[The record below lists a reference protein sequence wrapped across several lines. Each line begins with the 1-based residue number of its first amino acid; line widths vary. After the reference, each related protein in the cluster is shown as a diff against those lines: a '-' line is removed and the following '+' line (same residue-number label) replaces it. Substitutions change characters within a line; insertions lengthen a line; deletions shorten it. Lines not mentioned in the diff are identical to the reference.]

1 MVKFIGRIYQSIL
14 KSRSYQQFQVLLIV
28 CTLLTIGIFHSGCN
42 PTPQNV
48 NEEAKVIATLDKFLR
63 AFENGN
69 FEIMEASMAEDSYVF
84 PRAIMS
90 KDIVKPIDNTNYRR
104 IKGLDP
110 QMKQLIK
117 GLRESGKQPPY
128 LNHLEPKDLKIT
140 MLNDAAIATFHL
152 ENGKSLSRRTIVLG
166 KNEGEWKIIHI
177 HPSNVVSSE

>member
-1 MVKFIGRIYQSIL
+1 MVKFIGKIYQSIS
-14 KSRSYQQFQVLLIV
+14 KSRSYQQFQILIII
-28 CTLLTIGIFHSGCN
+28 CTLFTIAVFHSACN
-42 PTPQNV
+42 STAQNV
-48 NEEAKVIATLDKFLR
+48 NEEANVIATLNEFLL

-90 KDIVKPIDNTNYRR
+90 KDIEKPIDNANYRR

-128 LNHLEPKDLKIT
+128 LNHLEPKDLQIT
-140 MLNDAAIATFHL
+140 MLNDAAVVTFHL

-166 KNEGEWKIIHI
+166 KNEGAWKIIHI